1 MFIKYN
7 PNPKGDRVGDCT
19 VRAISK
25 LLEQD
30 WDRTYIDLCVQG
42 YAMKDMP
49 SSNSVWGEYLIN
61 RNYIRKVIQN
71 TCPDCYTIKDFCNE
85 HKQGAF
91 LLCTGTHVVTVI
103 DGDYFDTWDSGDE
116 VPIFYYE
123 RS

>member
-61 RNYIRKVIQN
+61 RGYIRKVIQN

-85 HKQGAF
+85 HNQGTF
-91 LLCTGTHVVTVI
+91 CN
-103 DGDYFDTWDSGDE
+103 
-116 VPIFYYE
+116 
-123 RS
+123 

>member
-7 PNPKGDRVGDCT
+7 PNPKCDRVGDCT

-61 RNYIRKVIQN
+61 RNYTRKVIQN

-103 DGDYFDTWDSGDE
+103 DGDYYDTWDSGDE

>member
-61 RNYIRKVIQN
+61 RNYTRKVIQN

-103 DGDYFDTWDSGDE
+103 DGDYYDTWDSGDE